1 MISKSEEINNEKA
14 TAQPDKKNYC
24 DKDGNCTVQDYSDE
38 LNCTFCDIG
47 ILRGV
52 CTYHIY
58 FADKCL
64 SPFALVAA
72 RR

>member
-1 MISKSEEINNEKA
+1 MTLKSEEKSNEK
-14 TAQPDKKNYC
+14 TEQPAKKNYC
-24 DKDGNCTVQDYSDE
+24 DKDGNCTVEHYPDE
-38 LNCTFCDIG
+38 LNCTFCKIG
-47 ILRGV
+47 FLRGG